1 MNQNLEISYK
11 ENLIKKIIFVLVLSA
26 ILFLLIS
33 CGKSDADVAS
43 NSETIEAADDH
54 IEINNIIDENK
65 EPQVADDAT
74 INNANI
80 RVVCYGDSM
89 TEGTGGNGM
98 TMPISLA
105 EVSGAEV
112 INYGGFGETTSC
124 IAARQGGNPQYSNF
138 DVTIPEDTE
147 PVEVTFS
154 GKYGYEMLLVFAD
167 AGINPCVFAGVKGN
181 YFIDEEG
188 NRFFKRLEKGEEV
201 FAKEGTPLVTYAMQ
215 DKSDEDVLVL
225 WTGNNE
231 QPSNEDEVN
240 MTIKQ
245 QHEIIDYSGSDKY
258 IVISLT
264 SYDMLPEI
272 DLINQMF
279 KEEYGEHYL
288 DLRKYM
294 LNDALSDAGIEATET
309 DLRDIEMGNIP
320 SSLRSDEVHGNSMFY
335 KLAGERVYIKLKELG
350 YLE

>member
-1 MNQNLEISYK
+1 MYK
-11 ENLIKKIIFVLVLSA
+11 KVLYVFTLAVLSVT
-26 ILFLLIS
+26 LIS
-33 CGKSDADVAS
+33 CAGKMNERETTEEISENVTEVAGDS
-43 NSETIEAADDH
+43 NGEIEGPDST
-54 IEINNIIDENK
+54 ESGEVSNK
-65 EPQVADDAT
+65 
-74 INNANI
+74 NSNI

-98 TMPISLA
+98 TMPIALA
-105 EVSGAEV
+105 QISGAEV

-138 DVTIPEDTE
+138 DVTIPEDTT

-167 AGINPCVFAGVKGN
+167 AGINPCEFAGVKGK

-188 NRFFKRLEKGEEV
+188 NRFFQRSESGESV
-201 FAKEGTPLVTYAMQ
+201 FAKEGTPLITYAMQ
-215 DKSDEDVLVL
+215 DKSDEDVIVL

-231 QPSNEDEVN
+231 QPSNEEEVN

-272 DLINQMF
+272 DLINSMF

-288 DLRKYM
+288 DLREYM

-309 DLRDIEMGNIP
+309 DIEDIRIGNVP
-320 SSLRSDEVHGNSMFY
+320 SSLRTDEVHGNSTFY
-335 KLAGERVYIKLKELG
+335 KLAGEQVYKKLKELG